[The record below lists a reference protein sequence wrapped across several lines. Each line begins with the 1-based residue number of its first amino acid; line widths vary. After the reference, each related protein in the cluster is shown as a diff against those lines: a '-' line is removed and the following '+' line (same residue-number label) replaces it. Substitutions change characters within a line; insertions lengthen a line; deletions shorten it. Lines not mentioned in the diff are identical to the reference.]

1 MKITDTKSSRPRGR
15 PLSFDRDTVLERAMH
30 LFWRKGYE
38 STTVHDLTAA
48 MGITAPSLYSAFGDK
63 EQLYL
68 EAVERYRSAATE
80 HTGDFLDQHATA
92 REAVQALLIDAC
104 RSMTNPD
111 TPTGC
116 MLVNSAATSAVA
128 SPRVQEAVAH
138 CRQAAQTD
146 LTARI
151 TRGIREGDVPAH
163 VDAAMLARFYVTVLT
178 GVAIQSREGLT
189 CADMQAVIESAML
202 AWPSVSPGDAQ
213 SDSAAMIEQPARV
226 GTA

>member
-1 MKITDTKSSRPRGR
+1 MKTTETKSSRPRGR

-68 EAVERYRSAATE
+68 EAVERYQSSATE
-80 HTGDFLDQHATA
+80 HTSDFLDRHATA
-92 REAVQALLIDAC
+92 REAVHALLVDAC
-104 RSMTNPD
+104 RSMTDPN

-116 MLVNSAATSAVA
+116 MLVNSAAASVA

-151 TRGIREGDVPAH
+151 GRGIREGDVPAH
-163 VDAAMLARFYVTVLT
+163 VDAATLARFYVTVLT
-178 GVAIQSREGLT
+178 GIAIQSREGLT
-189 CADMQAVIESAML
+189 CADMQAVIDSAML
-202 AWPSVSPGDAQ
+202 AWPSMPTERATSDHPG
-213 SDSAAMIEQPARV
+213 
-226 GTA
+226 